1 MTASLSRSRSW
12 AALLLLG
19 YVAVAALAYG
29 RAVRLSWCCDDT
41 QVLLHAWRYA
51 PWRYFIE
58 PEAWR
63 ALVPFSLTPWLSLSH
78 RIDLGLFG
86 FDPAAFYAH
95 QLLMLAAGAWLIHLL
110 AARPF
115 GHLAGAVGG
124 LLFLA
129 GAPVAQA
136 SEQLM
141 VRHYVEGLVALLAT
155 LWLVREQALHPRAW
169 RAVAVA
175 LCFAVAASAKEV
187 YLPLGLTA
195 LLVAPGP
202 LRTRLRAAWP
212 VGLVMVLYVP
222 WRVYM
227 LGDLLGGYTP
237 PAELQQARSLVDVL
251 APFAAVPPLL
261 FSRPMVALIAI
272 ATLVGLA
279 GLAFWAGRTG
289 VGVAGPRVR
298 RAPQRLAGWAA
309 AHLLVVALLWAPLLP
324 LTVYP
329 GIGPGSER
337 YFFAVW
343 AALSLALALW
353 VGRAMATGVWLVRG
367 LALVAALAV
376 LATAGPMARRAVTD
390 MAPMHREHRA
400 HFEFLT
406 QAGPN
411 QVLLTSPRVAP
422 WFIQGA
428 LALRE
433 ALGARG
439 EPPQRLVDESQ
450 WAAPSTGPGTVWQY
464 DDTAGRLVDAAPRL
478 AGRLADW
485 RARVRQRPMQV
496 DMHYDGPTRVLRW
509 HLSPEQSGD
518 FVLLSADERLAVPF
532 AKGAL
537 RLEKPLPP
545 CFRIRHNAPDGTV
558 AYSPWLRLSMSIH
571 SRSERVWQGESDSL
585 ADLQA
590 APRCPR

>member
-1 MTASLSRSRSW
+1 
-12 AALLLLG
+12 LLLVG
-19 YVAVAALAYG
+19 YVAVAVLAYG

-86 FDPAAFYAH
+86 FDPAGFYAH

-195 LLVAPGP
+195 LLAAAGP

-212 VGLVMVLYVP
+212 VGLVMLLYVP
-222 WRVYM
+222 WRIYM

-237 PAELQQARSLVDVL
+237 PAELQQARSLMDVL
-251 APFAAVPPLL
+251 MPFAAVPPLL
-261 FSRPMVALIAI
+261 FSRPALALIAV
-272 ATLVGLA
+272 AALA
-279 GLAFWAGRTG
+279 VLTAWTAGAGRTVTG
-289 VGVAGPRVR
+289 APGPSPHRSL
-298 RAPQRLAGWAA
+298 QRLGGWAM
-309 AHLLVVALLWAPLLP
+309 AHLLVLALLWAPLLP

-353 VGRAMATGVWLVRG
+353 VGRAIATRAWLVRA
-367 LALVAALAV
+367 LALVAVLAV
-376 LATAGPMARRAVTD
+376 FATAGPMARRAVTD
-390 MAPMHREHRA
+390 MASMHREHRA

-406 QAGPN
+406 QAGPD

-433 ALGARG
+433 ALGVRG
-439 EPPQRLVDESQ
+439 EPPRRLVDESQ
-450 WAAPSTGPGTVWQY
+450 WAAPPAGAGAVWQY
-464 DDTAGRLVDAAPRL
+464 DDGTGRLVDAAPSL

-485 RARVRQRPMQV
+485 RARVRQRAMQV
-496 DMHYDGPTRVLRW
+496 NMHYDGPTRVLRW
-509 HLSPEQSGD
+509 HLSPEHSGD

-558 AYSPWLRLSMSIH
+558 AYSPWLRLAMSIH
-571 SRSERVWQGESDSL
+571 SRSELVWQGNSESL
-585 ADLQA
+585 AELQA
-590 APRCPR
+590 APHCPG